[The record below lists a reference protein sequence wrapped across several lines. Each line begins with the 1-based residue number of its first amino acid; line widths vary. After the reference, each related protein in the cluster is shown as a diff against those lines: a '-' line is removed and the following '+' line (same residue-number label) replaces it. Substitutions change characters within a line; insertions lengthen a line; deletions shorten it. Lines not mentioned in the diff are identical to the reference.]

1 MRRILQNIVLF
12 IVILD
17 TTSLCQVY
25 KVPLLVRHF
34 AEHKSL
40 NESITFMDFLSMHYL
55 GKDINDNDDDK
66 DMQLPFKKIETH
78 AFSFLFAPNP
88 LSLPLP
94 RTYMPVK
101 AEYGPAIPQIDY
113 STILGSLFRPPRV

>member
-25 KVPLLVRHF
+25 KVPLLLRHF

-40 NESITFMDFLSMHYL
+40 DESITFQVFLSMHYL
-55 GKDINDNDDDK
+55 GKDINDNDDEK

-78 AFSFLFAPNP
+78 VFSFLFVPSP

-101 AEYGPAIPQIDY
+101 AAYGPAVPQIDY